1 MVKPKVV
8 SKKQQKRGVDFKK
21 IKRKVGRK
29 LPPPKNTTNTE
40 IKSKA
45 IILPEQSVASE
56 KAGLAVS
63 KKGLTLKELLQQTSH
78 HNPKVRKDALI
89 GIRDILLKYPTE
101 LRSHKLAI
109 IEKLRERISD
119 DDKVVRETLY
129 QLLKSVVFPGCKE
142 DTQGPFISLMMAYI
156 FNAMTHLAIDVRL
169 MAFNFFDLVLQHY
182 PSCFSL
188 YAEKIFQNYE
198 DILRKNQFYL
208 QDKGKLMNALGGLVH
223 CLLLLPSNKGDHDSP
238 CEKDKGKLMNALG
251 GLVHCL
257 LLLPS
262 NKGDHD
268 SPCEKDAAA
277 RGILHAFESETH
289 KDPAEFCVINKK
301 LKEFVPVLISCFQDF
316 IRLVHTMPHL
326 DAQSFDC
333 MLSILQS
340 IDHVVRFFAY
350 WIENSQQELQV
361 SMPPNEGPDAT
372 IQGLTITPS
381 LLKKLFDLFPLNPK
395 RHLSGKSIDHVVR
408 FFAYWIENSQQEL
421 QVSMPPNEGPDATIQ
436 GLTITPSLLK
446 KLFDLFP
453 LNPKR
458 HLSGKDDDKYF
469 VLNVIITEIFLCS
482 SDCLYPPA
490 ALLEKFLEFIASAL
504 TKNICS
510 GRPSGKAFY
519 EKQILSLIP
528 FTPKLLWQVSGYWK
542 SRILQAFT
550 NIFRSCNLESS
561 LKWACLSA
569 IEEML
574 VPRQGLM
581 YLDASDQELLDY
593 QITWIRELP
602 LLLIMLGD
610 KHPLRSR
617 SVLRLLL
624 RLGQCA
630 ASNPSFAQEY
640 DNMQYSFAEFY
651 CICMGERNISYGPFV
666 RLDTDDQELSVCCLY
681 YLFICCGL
689 TSTEVISL
697 VLLML
702 SFGCSPRQGL
712 MYLDASDQELLD
724 YQITWIRE
732 LPLLLIMLGDKHPLR
747 SRSVLRLLLRL
758 GQCAAS
764 NPSFAQEY
772 DNMQYS
778 FAEFYC
784 ICMGERNISYGPF
797 VRVDTDAQELS
808 VCCLYYLS
816 AVDSHLLK
824 SLAWSCLYDGLE
836 PFIIFRMIEVLHSAY
851 KVGHIQIADHI
862 SFFITLLSYFKA
874 FPGMLEKSCPMLKN
888 DEISNHGTFMSV
900 TSAVCSCLLQMGDDY
915 LVFQILEKVVLDQL
929 PLKPALD
936 NSCALLRVLV
946 ALDSR
951 STRLSQQSIMNLG
964 NFLPGY
970 LIDVVTLFPEY
981 DDKSLAPVI
990 KSTCHYYLL
999 PCYFLFYRNNK
1010 LLNLLLNMMASLV
1023 TEKGSSLS
1031 SFASDHSS
1039 RISAILSVVLL
1050 MHKDVKIRKILSSC
1064 KAEVDLILQNILAV
1078 QPILPSGRRGNEE
1091 PSCETNSRKVINYE
1105 TCDWN
1110 HHWRIFQLANFG
1122 FK

>member
-188 YAEKIFQNYE
+188 YAEK
-198 DILRKNQFYL
+198 
-208 QDKGKLMNALGGLVH
+208 DKGKLKNALGGLVH
-223 CLLLLPSNKGDHDSP
+223 CLLLLPSNKGDHGSP
-238 CEKDKGKLMNALG
+238 CEKD
-251 GLVHCL
+251 
-257 LLLPS
+257 
-262 NKGDHD
+262 D
-268 SPCEKDAAA
+268 AA

-361 SMPPNEGPDAT
+361 SMPPNEGPD
-372 IQGLTITPS
+372 
-381 LLKKLFDLFPLNPK
+381 
-395 RHLSGKSIDHVVR
+395 V
-408 FFAYWIENSQQEL
+408 
-421 QVSMPPNEGPDATIQ
+421 TIQ

-528 FTPKLLWQVSGYWK
+528 FTPKLVWQVSGYWK

-617 SVLRLLL
+617 SVLSLLL

-640 DNMQYSFAEFY
+640 DNMKYSFAEFY

-666 RLDTDDQELSVCCLY
+666 RL
-681 YLFICCGL
+681 
-689 TSTEVISL
+689 
-697 VLLML
+697 
-702 SFGCSPRQGL
+702 
-712 MYLDASDQELLD
+712 
-724 YQITWIRE
+724 
-732 LPLLLIMLGDKHPLR
+732 
-747 SRSVLRLLLRL
+747 
-758 GQCAAS
+758 
-764 NPSFAQEY
+764 
-772 DNMQYS
+772 
-778 FAEFYC
+778 
-784 ICMGERNISYGPF
+784 
-797 VRVDTDAQELS
+797 DTDAQELS

-851 KVGHIQIADHI
+851 KIGHIQIADHI
-862 SFFITLLSYFKA
+862 SFFITLLSYFKV
-874 FPGMLEKSCPMLKN
+874 FPGMLEKSCPMLEN

-900 TSAVCSCLLQMGDDY
+900 TSAICSCLLQMGDDY

-981 DDKSLAPVI
+981 DDKSLAPVV

-1023 TEKGSSLS
+1023 TEKRSSLS

-1064 KAEVDLILQNILAV
+1064 KADVDLILQNILAV
-1078 QPILPSGRRGNEE
+1078 QSSEE
-1091 PSCETNSRKVINYE
+1091 INMVIEERHKINAAV
-1105 TCDWN
+1105 D
-1110 HHWRIFQLANFG
+1110 QLKTVASTSLSER
-1122 FK
+1122 

>member
-208 QDKGKLMNALGGLVH
+208 QDKGKLKNALGGLVH
-223 CLLLLPSNKGDHDSP
+223 CLLLLPSNKGDH
-238 CEKDKGKLMNALG
+238 G
-251 GLVHCL
+251 
-257 LLLPS
+257 
-262 NKGDHD
+262 

-361 SMPPNEGPDAT
+361 SMPPNEGPD
-372 IQGLTITPS
+372 
-381 LLKKLFDLFPLNPK
+381 
-395 RHLSGKSIDHVVR
+395 V
-408 FFAYWIENSQQEL
+408 
-421 QVSMPPNEGPDATIQ
+421 TIQ

-469 VLNVIITEIFLCS
+469 VLNVMITEIFLCS

-528 FTPKLLWQVSGYWK
+528 FTPKLVWKVSGYWK
-542 SRILQAFT
+542 SRILQV
-550 NIFRSCNLESS
+550 
-561 LKWACLSA
+561 W
-569 IEEML
+569 
-574 VPRQGLM
+574 
-581 YLDASDQELLDY
+581 
-593 QITWIRELP
+593 
-602 LLLIMLGD
+602 
-610 KHPLRSR
+610 
-617 SVLRLLL
+617 
-624 RLGQCA
+624 
-630 ASNPSFAQEY
+630 
-640 DNMQYSFAEFY
+640 
-651 CICMGERNISYGPFV
+651 
-666 RLDTDDQELSVCCLY
+666 
-681 YLFICCGL
+681 
-689 TSTEVISL
+689 
-697 VLLML
+697 L
-702 SFGCSPRQGL
+702 SF
-712 MYLDASDQELLD
+712 
-724 YQITWIRE
+724 
-732 LPLLLIMLGDKHPLR
+732 
-747 SRSVLRLLLRL
+747 V
-758 GQCAAS
+758 
-764 NPSFAQEY
+764 
-772 DNMQYS
+772 
-778 FAEFYC
+778 
-784 ICMGERNISYGPF
+784 
-797 VRVDTDAQELS
+797 
-808 VCCLYYLS
+808 
-816 AVDSHLLK
+816 
-824 SLAWSCLYDGLE
+824 
-836 PFIIFRMIEVLHSAY
+836 
-851 KVGHIQIADHI
+851 
-862 SFFITLLSYFKA
+862 FF
-874 FPGMLEKSCPMLKN
+874 
-888 DEISNHGTFMSV
+888 
-900 TSAVCSCLLQMGDDY
+900 
-915 LVFQILEKVVLDQL
+915 
-929 PLKPALD
+929 
-936 NSCALLRVLV
+936 
-946 ALDSR
+946 
-951 STRLSQQSIMNLG
+951 QS
-964 NFLPGY
+964 
-970 LIDVVTLFPEY
+970 
-981 DDKSLAPVI
+981 S
-990 KSTCHYYLL
+990 
-999 PCYFLFYRNNK
+999 
-1010 LLNLLLNMMASLV
+1010 
-1023 TEKGSSLS
+1023 
-1031 SFASDHSS
+1031 
-1039 RISAILSVVLL
+1039 
-1050 MHKDVKIRKILSSC
+1050 
-1064 KAEVDLILQNILAV
+1064 
-1078 QPILPSGRRGNEE
+1078 
-1091 PSCETNSRKVINYE
+1091 
-1105 TCDWN
+1105 W
-1110 HHWRIFQLANFG
+1110 
-1122 FK
+1122 

>member
-129 QLLKSVVFPGCKE
+129 QLLKFVVFPGCKE

-188 YAEKIFQNYE
+188 YAEK
-198 DILRKNQFYL
+198 
-208 QDKGKLMNALGGLVH
+208 DKGKLKNALGGLVH
-223 CLLLLPSNKGDHDSP
+223 CLLLLPSNMGDH
-238 CEKDKGKLMNALG
+238 G
-251 GLVHCL
+251 
-257 LLLPS
+257 
-262 NKGDHD
+262 

-361 SMPPNEGPDAT
+361 SMPPNEGPDVT
-372 IQGLTITPS
+372 T
-381 LLKKLFDLFPLNPK
+381 
-395 RHLSGKSIDHVVR
+395 
-408 FFAYWIENSQQEL
+408 
-421 QVSMPPNEGPDATIQ
+421 Q

-469 VLNVIITEIFLCS
+469 VLNVMITEIFLCS

-528 FTPKLLWQVSGYWK
+528 FTPKLVWKVSGYWK

-574 VPRQGLM
+574 VPRQGLI

-610 KHPLRSR
+610 KQPLRSR
-617 SVLRLLL
+617 SVLSLLL

-666 RLDTDDQELSVCCLY
+666 RL
-681 YLFICCGL
+681 
-689 TSTEVISL
+689 
-697 VLLML
+697 
-702 SFGCSPRQGL
+702 
-712 MYLDASDQELLD
+712 
-724 YQITWIRE
+724 
-732 LPLLLIMLGDKHPLR
+732 
-747 SRSVLRLLLRL
+747 
-758 GQCAAS
+758 
-764 NPSFAQEY
+764 
-772 DNMQYS
+772 
-778 FAEFYC
+778 
-784 ICMGERNISYGPF
+784 
-797 VRVDTDAQELS
+797 DTDAQELS

-862 SFFITLLSYFKA
+862 SFFITLLSYFKV
-874 FPGMLEKSCPMLKN
+874 FPGKLEKSCPMLEN

-900 TSAVCSCLLQMGDDY
+900 TSAVFSCLLQMGDDY

-970 LIDVVTLFPEY
+970 LIDAVTLFPEY
-981 DDKSLAPVI
+981 DDKSLAPVV
-990 KSTCHYYLL
+990 KSACHYYLL

-1023 TEKGSSLS
+1023 TEKRSSLS

-1078 QPILPSGRRGNEE
+1078 QSSEE
-1091 PSCETNSRKVINYE
+1091 INMVIEERHKINAAV
-1105 TCDWN
+1105 D
-1110 HHWRIFQLANFG
+1110 QLKTVASTSLSER
-1122 FK
+1122 

>member
-21 IKRKVGRK
+21 IKRK
-29 LPPPKNTTNTE
+29 
-40 IKSKA
+40 
-45 IILPEQSVASE
+45 
-56 KAGLAVS
+56 GLAVS

-89 GIRDILLKYPTE
+89 GVRDILLKYPTE

-129 QLLKSVVFPGCKE
+129 QLLKSVVFPVCKE

-188 YAEKIFQNYE
+188 YAEK
-198 DILRKNQFYL
+198 
-208 QDKGKLMNALGGLVH
+208 
-223 CLLLLPSNKGDHDSP
+223 
-238 CEKDKGKLMNALG
+238 
-251 GLVHCL
+251 
-257 LLLPS
+257 
-262 NKGDHD
+262 
-268 SPCEKDAAA
+268 
-277 RGILHAFESETH
+277 
-289 KDPAEFCVINKK
+289 
-301 LKEFVPVLISCFQDF
+301 
-316 IRLVHTMPHL
+316 
-326 DAQSFDC
+326 
-333 MLSILQS
+333 S

-372 IQGLTITPS
+372 IQGP
-381 LLKKLFDLFPLNPK
+381 
-395 RHLSGKSIDHVVR
+395 
-408 FFAYWIENSQQEL
+408 
-421 QVSMPPNEGPDATIQ
+421 
-436 GLTITPSLLK
+436 TITPSLLK

-504 TKNICS
+504 AKN
-510 GRPSGKAFY
+510 
-519 EKQILSLIP
+519 
-528 FTPKLLWQVSGYWK
+528 
-542 SRILQAFT
+542 AFT

-574 VPRQGLM
+574 VP
-581 YLDASDQELLDY
+581 
-593 QITWIRELP
+593 
-602 LLLIMLGD
+602 
-610 KHPLRSR
+610 
-617 SVLRLLL
+617 SVLSLLL

-666 RLDTDDQELSVCCLY
+666 RLDTD
-681 YLFICCGL
+681 
-689 TSTEVISL
+689 
-697 VLLML
+697 
-702 SFGCSPRQGL
+702 
-712 MYLDASDQELLD
+712 
-724 YQITWIRE
+724 
-732 LPLLLIMLGDKHPLR
+732 
-747 SRSVLRLLLRL
+747 
-758 GQCAAS
+758 
-764 NPSFAQEY
+764 
-772 DNMQYS
+772 
-778 FAEFYC
+778 
-784 ICMGERNISYGPF
+784 
-797 VRVDTDAQELS
+797 AQELS

-824 SLAWSCLYDGLE
+824 SLAWSCLSGSPKGRGKPCCLLIFSSLLSNVSFGKRKSWGILIECYMKNSGILFKDRAFSVYYYPELGKLLQNAERQALAQWYGCSIASWHHGFETWKKPLCSDDGLE

-862 SFFITLLSYFKA
+862 SFFITLLSYFKV
-874 FPGMLEKSCPMLKN
+874 FPEKSCPMLEN

-929 PLKPALD
+929 V
-936 NSCALLRVLV
+936 S
-946 ALDSR
+946 
-951 STRLSQQSIMNLG
+951 
-964 NFLPGY
+964 
-970 LIDVVTLFPEY
+970 
-981 DDKSLAPVI
+981 
-990 KSTCHYYLL
+990 
-999 PCYFLFYRNNK
+999 
-1010 LLNLLLNMMASLV
+1010 
-1023 TEKGSSLS
+1023 
-1031 SFASDHSS
+1031 
-1039 RISAILSVVLL
+1039 
-1050 MHKDVKIRKILSSC
+1050 
-1064 KAEVDLILQNILAV
+1064 
-1078 QPILPSGRRGNEE
+1078 
-1091 PSCETNSRKVINYE
+1091 
-1105 TCDWN
+1105 
-1110 HHWRIFQLANFG
+1110 
-1122 FK
+1122 

>member
-208 QDKGKLMNALGGLVH
+208 QDKGKLKNALGGLVH
-223 CLLLLPSNKGDHDSP
+223 CLLLLPSNKGDHGSP
-238 CEKDKGKLMNALG
+238 CEKD
-251 GLVHCL
+251 
-257 LLLPS
+257 
-262 NKGDHD
+262 D
-268 SPCEKDAAA
+268 AA

-361 SMPPNEGPDAT
+361 SMPPNEGPD
-372 IQGLTITPS
+372 
-381 LLKKLFDLFPLNPK
+381 
-395 RHLSGKSIDHVVR
+395 V
-408 FFAYWIENSQQEL
+408 
-421 QVSMPPNEGPDATIQ
+421 TIQ

-528 FTPKLLWQVSGYWK
+528 FTPKLVWQVSGYWK

-617 SVLRLLL
+617 SVLSLLL

-640 DNMQYSFAEFY
+640 DNMKYSFAEFY

-666 RLDTDDQELSVCCLY
+666 RL
-681 YLFICCGL
+681 
-689 TSTEVISL
+689 
-697 VLLML
+697 
-702 SFGCSPRQGL
+702 
-712 MYLDASDQELLD
+712 
-724 YQITWIRE
+724 
-732 LPLLLIMLGDKHPLR
+732 
-747 SRSVLRLLLRL
+747 
-758 GQCAAS
+758 
-764 NPSFAQEY
+764 
-772 DNMQYS
+772 
-778 FAEFYC
+778 
-784 ICMGERNISYGPF
+784 
-797 VRVDTDAQELS
+797 DTDAQELS

-851 KVGHIQIADHI
+851 KIGHIQIADHI
-862 SFFITLLSYFKA
+862 SFFITLLSYFKV
-874 FPGMLEKSCPMLKN
+874 FPEKSCPMLEN

-900 TSAVCSCLLQMGDDY
+900 TSAICSCLLQMGDDY

-981 DDKSLAPVI
+981 DDKSLAPVV

-1023 TEKGSSLS
+1023 TEKRSSLS

-1064 KAEVDLILQNILAV
+1064 KADVDLILQNILAV
-1078 QPILPSGRRGNEE
+1078 QSSEE
-1091 PSCETNSRKVINYE
+1091 INMVIEERHKINAAV
-1105 TCDWN
+1105 D
-1110 HHWRIFQLANFG
+1110 QLKTVASTSLSER
-1122 FK
+1122 